1 MKSFKTPSH
10 KIEEFKVFDQSEEP
24 VKIDFIDQ
32 LEEVSK
38 DVSFPSDNRLS
49 VSNFNQNFEIGSS
62 VVRTEKRI
70 TKDKKKSS
78 SKKEAIRE

>member
-1 MKSFKTPSH
+1 
-10 KIEEFKVFDQSEEP
+10 
-24 VKIDFIDQ
+24 VKIDLIDQ

-38 DVSFPSDNRLS
+38 DASFPSDNRLS

-70 TKDKKKSS
+70 TKDRKKSS